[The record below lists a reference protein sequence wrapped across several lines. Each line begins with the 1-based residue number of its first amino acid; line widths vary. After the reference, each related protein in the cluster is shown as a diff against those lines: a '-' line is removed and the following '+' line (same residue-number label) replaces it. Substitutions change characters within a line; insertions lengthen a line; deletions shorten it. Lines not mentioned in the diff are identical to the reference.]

1 MTVENTANMPRSMQ
15 QIYDLRRSK
24 DEEMIVDL
32 IERSKQPNSEVIFVC
47 EVPYLVIVLAQEWQ
61 LQLMEMCMTNHPS
74 VIGIDVTYN
83 CTQFYVTPLCLG
95 HPLVVNRKGKRPYMV
110 GTTCI
115 SNSQSREVFTLF
127 ANALILKN
135 RGLRDGCLIL
145 GSDNQKGLVDGFS
158 EPFRNVHHI
167 ACFRHLENNIRD
179 KLTGCSKI
187 GRAHV

>member
-32 IERSKQPNSEVIFVC
+32 IERSKQPNSEEILVC

-83 CTQFYVTPLCLG
+83 CTQFLCDPPL
-95 HPLVVNRKGKRPYMV
+95 PRKSAR
-110 GTTCI
+110 C
-115 SNSQSREVFTLF
+115 Q
-127 ANALILKN
+127 
-135 RGLRDGCLIL
+135 
-145 GSDNQKGLVDGFS
+145 
-158 EPFRNVHHI
+158 
-167 ACFRHLENNIRD
+167 
-179 KLTGCSKI
+179 
-187 GRAHV
+187 